1 MLFIKTLYFYKKL
14 CAHNKEAM
22 YLKEFE
28 IRWNDIDANRHM
40 ANSAYIVLRHIPGCH
55 FWWRMGLIIRYWLII
70 T

>member
-40 ANSAYIVLRHIPGCH
+40 ANSAYISFAGTYPDVIFGGE
-55 FWWRMGLIIRYWLII
+55 WV
-70 T
+70 